1 MGEKETYF
9 HRHTFAVVWL
19 LRSKE
24 KRETERPHVEA
35 KRPTARGKRD
45 LQYEAKETYSMRQMR
60 PTLRQQQPN
69 IGTKDTR

>member
-24 KRETERPHVEA
+24 KRETERPHVET

-45 LQYEAKETYSMRQMR
+45 LQYEANETYIKTTATQHRDKGHLLR
-60 PTLRQQQPN
+60 PT
-69 IGTKDTR
+69 T